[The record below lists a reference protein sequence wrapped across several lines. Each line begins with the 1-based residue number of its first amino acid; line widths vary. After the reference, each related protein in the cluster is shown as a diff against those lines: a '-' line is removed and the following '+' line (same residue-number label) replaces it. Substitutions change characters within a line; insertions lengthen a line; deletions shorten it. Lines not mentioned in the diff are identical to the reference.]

1 MNEEIKKG
9 TISYNDLRLIIFN
22 YFKEFENKD
31 LASMSIDHLKDK
43 LAGHGTEYPFF
54 EMRYSTRKIGFDL
67 SKEDIKKI
75 LTLYVAS
82 KKGELCDVIFENVV
96 NVSYKD
102 NPNIDFKKEKPL
114 DLDITY
120 NVSIDY
126 NELRKI
132 IFDYYKKNKGI
143 NLESIS
149 IDYLKHKLKDN
160 ADLQPFFVMHEN
172 GQEKRFDISKE
183 EIHEILNSYFK
194 EKNCELKNINYDYDI
209 DLYYKKQKNI
219 IDEFGEINRSG
230 QEDIY
235 SHNNVPVFEPPK
247 EEQQNN
253 ELNNNTLEDLAR
265 MTRENRKFT
274 ILQRER
280 AMNDAQ
286 KAKNKAALMA
296 GLCILGVVATTHY
309 NLQDM
314 SMVIQQELNAMY
326 SWDALKEYIKDIGPL
341 TTLLTGAAIK
351 FTSKYLKHS
360 KKLNQL
366 HNEFID
372 FNASL
377 ENNNNLGGNNNA
389 KTR

>member
-1 MNEEIKKG
+1 MRNLTGEI
-9 TISYNDLRLIIFN
+9 R
-22 YFKEFENKD
+22 
-31 LASMSIDHLKDK
+31 
-43 LAGHGTEYPFF
+43 
-54 EMRYSTRKIGFDL
+54 FDL
-67 SKEDIKKI
+67 SKGDIKKI
-75 LTLYVAS
+75 LTLYFAS
-82 KKGELCDVIFENVV
+82 KKAELCDVIFENVV
-96 NVSYKD
+96 NVSYKE
-102 NPNIDFKKEKPL
+102 NPNINFENKKPL

-120 NVSIDY
+120 NVSISYKD
-126 NELRKI
+126 LRGI
-132 IFDYYKKNKGI
+132 IVEYYKKNKGI
-143 NLESIS
+143 ELGSS
-149 IDYLKHKLKDN
+149 SVDYLKHKLKDN
-160 ADLQPFFVMHEN
+160 ADSHPFFVMYEN

-183 EIHEILNSYFK
+183 EIYEILNSHFK

-209 DLYYKKQKNI
+209 DLYYKKQKNVI
-219 IDEFGEINRSG
+219 NEFGEIIRNG
-230 QEDIY
+230 QEDLNLE
-235 SHNNVPVFEPPK
+235 NNIPVFEPPK

-253 ELNNNTLEDLAR
+253 DLNNNILEDLNR

-280 AMNDAQ
+280 AMNDTQ

-314 SMVIQQELNAMY
+314 SMVIQQELNALY
-326 SWDALKEYIKDIGPL
+326 SWDALKQYIKDIGPL
-341 TTLLTGAAIK
+341 TTLLTGAAIR

-360 KKLNQL
+360 KKLKQL

-377 ENNNNLGGNNNA
+377 EKNNNLGGNNNA